1 MALEVK
7 DRPLTRA
14 EFCEFA
20 QISYGL
26 HKLVRNGDGPRVTRI
41 ARSSGSCR
49 STPPNGLRAGFNR
62 EPLSRTAARN

>member
-26 HKLVRNGDGPRVTRI
+26 YHKLVRNGDSPRVTRI
-41 ARSSGSCR
+41 GALVRIM
-49 STPPNGLRAGFNR
+49 PQHAAEWL
-62 EPLSRTAARN
+62 ESRVQS